1 MSKRLGIAILFLL
14 AAASTLN
21 AQKPNKFWS
30 SGKLSWN
37 DYTQT
42 SQLAEG
48 GMASTNSFGWETK
61 DNESHFDNLTVRR
74 ITSQVYLNGGQSFV
88 NQDFASD
95 NQLVF
100 NQLFFDLNELQCRKM
115 LRDMYDPSTNYDAAV
130 LQDYYIGITAA
141 KMSEITIA
149 SDHGRDMETLAY
161 YQAVIGSQLESLPR
175 SEFNPKSLKK
185 DSHGFGLRVG
195 MGGEIFLGDVRKE
208 LGPAFVM
215 DLGIKYYYKWLFA
228 ELQMGIGGLN
238 ARNDFNVV
246 MKSFSSGDS
255 LSELQACLIAGTT
268 LYDGPWFRIAPIAG
282 IGYNSMGVLPGD
294 DDSDSTRSRMFGGMR
309 YFGGL
314 ETDIKFSREASIY
327 PDDRSISESGL
338 NLRFFVARTGYSG
351 DLDSFSLN
359 FGFSYFFQFWNLKS
373 W

>member
-30 SGKLSWN
+30 SGKLSWS
-37 DYTQT
+37 DYTKT

-48 GMASTNSFGWETK
+48 GLASTNSFGWETK
-61 DNESHFDNLTVRR
+61 DNVSHYGNLAVRR
-74 ITSQVYLNGGQSFV
+74 ITSQVYLNGSQSFV
-88 NQDFASD
+88 NLDFASD
-95 NQLVF
+95 KQLVF

-115 LRDMYDPSTNYDAAV
+115 LRDMYDPSTSYDAAV
-130 LQDYYIGITAA
+130 LQDYYIGITAV

-161 YQAVIGSQLESLPR
+161 YQAVIGSQLETLPR
-175 SEFNPKSLKK
+175 TEFNPRSLKK
-185 DSHGFGLRVG
+185 DKHGLGFRIG
-195 MGGEIFLGDVRKE
+195 MGGEFFLGSAKQYLR
-208 LGPAFVM
+208 PAFVM
-215 DLGIKYYYKWLFA
+215 DMGLKYYYKWAFA
-228 ELQMGIGGLN
+228 ELQLGLGGLN
-238 ARNDFNVV
+238 SR
-246 MKSFSSGDS
+246 SGFSVGLNSYPSGQS
-255 LSELQACLIAGTT
+255 ISELLACAIAGAT
-268 LYDGPWFRIAPIAG
+268 LYDGPLFRIAPIAG

-309 YFGGL
+309 YFAGL

-359 FGFSYFFQFWNLKS
+359 FGLSYFFQFWGLKS